1 TLELLLAGRGGEI
14 PSRRLMHR
22 PEAELAESAARI
34 AAAIEALPGFTAEA
48 IPERS
53 QPGSGSAP
61 TVFLPTTA
69 VRVSAEGRSAESL
82 ATRLRAGE
90 PPVFVRIHEDAVLL
104 DPRALLAGDEAR
116 LLAAFGALV

>member
-1 TLELLLAGRGGEI
+1 
-14 PSRRLMHR
+14 MHR
-22 PEAELAESAARI
+22 PEAELAESAGRI
-34 AAAIEALPGFTAEA
+34 AAAIDALSAFSAEA

-61 TVFLPTTA
+61 TIFLPTTA
-69 VRVSAEGRSAESL
+69 VRVRADGQSAETL

-104 DPRALLAGDEAR
+104 DPRALLPGDEAR
-116 LLAAFGALV
+116 LLAAFHAVS